1 LKDQFVSSVSHEFRA
16 PLANIKLYLRLL
28 DSGRPEKREQY
39 MQTLQRE
46 TARLENLIE
55 DLLSL
60 SRLDLDAT
68 PTHNTPLDL
77 HPLIAEMIA
86 DRSDLAARHGITL
99 DYLPNAGLPL
109 ALAEPGMFAQVIT
122 NLLSNAINYTPPG
135 GLVTISTGRRT
146 LDQQEWVTV
155 SVQDTGPGI
164 SAADRP
170 HIFERFY
177 RGEAARQSG
186 ASGTGLGLAICKQVV
201 EKMEGRLT
209 VESEPGQ
216 GAVFTIWLKPA
227 AIEPMP
233 PFLPA

>member
-1 LKDQFVSSVSHEFRA
+1 
-16 PLANIKLYLRLL
+16 
-28 DSGRPEKREQY
+28 
-39 MQTLQRE
+39 LQRE

-60 SRLDLDAT
+60 SQLDLNVA
-68 PTHNTPLDL
+68 PPRNAPLDL

-99 DYLPNAGLPL
+99 DYLPNTDLPS
-109 ALAEPGMFAQVIT
+109 ALTESGMLAQVMT

-135 GLVTISTGRRT
+135 GLVTISTSQRT
-146 LDQQEWVTV
+146 SDQQEWVTV

-164 SAADRP
+164 SATDRP

-186 ASGTGLGLAICKQVV
+186 APGTGLGLAICKQVV

-209 VESEPGQ
+209 VESEPGH
-216 GAVFTIWLKPA
+216 GATFIIWLRPAPPEPA
-227 AIEPMP
+227 APS
-233 PFLPA
+233 LPV